1 MSGPLLKVENL
12 AKHFPIGGGFLKR
25 TRQVVRAVEG
35 VSFSVDAGETFCIVG
50 ESGCGKSTVARLMMR
65 LTDPTGGRVLIDG
78 IDIAGLKKHEL
89 RASRRRMQMVFQDPY
104 SSLNPRLTAGQI
116 ITEPVENFERLSGRQ
131 RQALAADLLK
141 KVGMSPEMMHR
152 LPSEM
157 SGGQRQRLGI
167 ARALALN
174 PMLVILDEAV
184 SALDVSV
191 QAQILNLLMD
201 LQQQLGIAFV
211 FISHDLGVV
220 EHIGH
225 RVAVM
230 YLGRIVEVAPCEAL
244 FAGPVHPYTEAL
256 IAASPVPDPTRVRLE
271 APVQGE
277 VPSPINPP
285 TGCAFHPRCPLAQDR
300 CRVEI
305 PPLVSMA
312 DGRAVACHVRA
323 PAPDMS
329 ASTTSAAT
337 YPDEAAA
344 PTENVVSSPVAWLT
358 SAERSI
364 PDLNRR
370 EKDDGETFS
379 APR

>member
-1 MSGPLLKVENL
+1 MSSPLLKVENL
-12 AKHFPIGGGFLKR
+12 TKHFPIGGGFF
-25 TRQVVRAVEG
+25 TSIQPVVRAVEG
-35 VSFSVDAGETFCIVG
+35 VSFSVQAGETFCIVG
-50 ESGCGKSTVARLMMR
+50 ESGCGKSTVARLLMR

-78 IDIAGLKKHEL
+78 IDIAGLKKDEL

-116 ITEPVENFERLSGRQ
+116 ITEPVENFERLSSRQ

-256 IAASPVPDPTRVRLE
+256 IAAAPVPDPTRIRLD
-271 APVQGE
+271 VLIKGE
-277 VPSPINPP
+277 VPSPVNPP

-300 CRVEI
+300 CRKEI
-305 PPLVSMA
+305 PPLVQIA
-312 DGRAVACHVRA
+312 DGHVVACHVRA
-323 PAPDMS
+323 PAQD
-329 ASTTSAAT
+329 TS
-337 YPDEAAA
+337 
-344 PTENVVSSPVAWLT
+344 VSSTLAFDPPNNVAAL
-358 SAERSI
+358 AGKI
-364 PDLNRR
+364 
-370 EKDDGETFS
+370 
-379 APR
+379 A

>member
-12 AKHFPIGGGFLKR
+12 TKHFPIAGGFLKH
-25 TRQVVRAVEG
+25 TRQVVRAVES

-116 ITEPVENFERLSGRQ
+116 VTEPLENFERLTGWQ
-131 RQALAADLLK
+131 RKALAADLLK

-167 ARALALN
+167 ARALALD

-201 LQQQLGIAFV
+201 LQQRLGVAFV

-244 FAGPVHPYTEAL
+244 FAVPVHPYTEAL
-256 IAASPVPDPTRVRLE
+256 IAAAPVPDPTRVRLE

-300 CRVEI
+300 CREEI

-312 DGRAVACHVRA
+312 DGRVVACHVRA
-323 PAPDMS
+323 PAADIA
-329 ASTTSAAT
+329 ASPTSAAN
-337 YPDEAAA
+337 YSHDAAA
-344 PTENVVSSPVAWLT
+344 PTE
-358 SAERSI
+358 
-364 PDLNRR
+364 
-370 EKDDGETFS
+370 
-379 APR
+379 